1 MNDNQCAYVA
11 GLIDGDGSI
20 MLQLKRRKGMKFLFR
35 VKAVVVIYQDSKYSS
50 ILEELRV
57 LFSAGYVYQRN
68 DHMSELRVEGF
79 SQVEILLE
87 ALKPYVRFKKRQV
100 LAMLNALQLLRTHP
114 NSLETFLA
122 VCEFADVISDANY
135 SSKKRKNT
143 AQYVRNELL
152 KNNQVPVTTGSPPV
166 AE

>member
-1 MNDNQCAYVA
+1 VNTNQRAYVA

-35 VKAVVVIYQDSKYSS
+35 VKAVVVIYQDSNYSS
-50 ILEELRV
+50 ILEELRM
-57 LFSAGYVYQRN
+57 LISAGYVYKRN
-68 DHMSELRVEGF
+68 DGMSELRIEGF

-87 ALKPYVRFKKRQV
+87 ALKPYVRFKQRQV
-100 LAMLNALQLLRTHP
+100 LAMLQALQLLRTHP
-114 NSLETFLA
+114 QSLETFLA
-122 VCEFADVISDANY
+122 ACEFADVISDANY

-143 AQYVRNELL
+143 AKYVRSELE
-152 KNNQVPVTTGSPPV
+152 KNNLVPVTTGSPLP